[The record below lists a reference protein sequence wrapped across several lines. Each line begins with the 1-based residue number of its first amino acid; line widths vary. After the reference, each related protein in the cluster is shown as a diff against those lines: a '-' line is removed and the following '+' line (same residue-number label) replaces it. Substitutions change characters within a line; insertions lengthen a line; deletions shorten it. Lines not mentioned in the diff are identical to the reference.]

1 MMSGIKELLKDSCIF
16 LRDIW
21 YATEDFFEFK
31 VWPHRLEWIVGLT
44 GLLTAFNILLLF
56 HILFNVEVG
65 CITE

>member
-1 MMSGIKELLKDSCIF
+1 MMSGIKDLLKDSCIF

-56 HILFNVEVG
+56 HILFNVELG

>member
-31 VWPHRLEWIVGLT
+31 VWPHRLEWLIGLT
-44 GLLTAFNILLLF
+44 GLLTAFNIILLM
-56 HILFNVEVG
+56 HIAFNVDLG
-65 CITE
+65 CIQ

>member
-21 YATEDFFEFK
+21 FAIEDFFEFK

-56 HILFNVEVG
+56 HILFNVDLG

>member
-1 MMSGIKELLKDSCIF
+1 MMSGIKQLLKDSCIF

-56 HILFNVEVG
+56 HILFNVELG

>member
-1 MMSGIKELLKDSCIF
+1 MMSGIKQLLKDSCIF

-56 HILFNVEVG
+56 HILFNVDLG
-65 CITE
+65 CIQ

>member
-31 VWPHRLEWIVGLT
+31 VRPHRLEWIVGLT

-56 HILFNVEVG
+56 HILFNVDLG
-65 CITE
+65 CIQ

>member
-31 VWPHRLEWIVGLT
+31 VWPHRLEWIVGLP

-56 HILFNVEVG
+56 HILFNVELG

>member
-1 MMSGIKELLKDSCIF
+1 MCG
-16 LRDIW
+16 W

-56 HILFNVEVG
+56 HILFNVDLG
-65 CITE
+65 CIQ

>member
-16 LRDIW
+16 LREIW

-56 HILFNVEVG
+56 HILFNVDLG
-65 CITE
+65 CIQ

>member
-16 LRDIW
+16 LRDIL

-56 HILFNVEVG
+56 HILFNVDLG
-65 CITE
+65 CIQ

>member
-1 MMSGIKELLKDSCIF
+1 MSGIKELLKDSCIF

-31 VWPHRLEWIVGLT
+31 VCPHRLEWIVGLT

-56 HILFNVEVG
+56 HILFNVVLG

>member
-1 MMSGIKELLKDSCIF
+1 MMSGIKELLKASCIF

-56 HILFNVEVG
+56 HILFNVELG

>member
-1 MMSGIKELLKDSCIF
+1 MSGIKELLKDSCIF

-31 VWPHRLEWIVGLT
+31 VSPHRLEWIVGLT
-44 GLLTAFNILLLF
+44 CSLTAFNILLLF
-56 HILFNVEVG
+56 HILFNVDLG

>member
-56 HILFNVEVG
+56 HILFNVDLV
-65 CITE
+65 CIQ

>member
-1 MMSGIKELLKDSCIF
+1 MMSGIKELLKDSCII

-21 YATEDFFEFK
+21 NATEDFFEFK

-56 HILFNVEVG
+56 HILFNVDLG
-65 CITE
+65 CIQ

>member
-1 MMSGIKELLKDSCIF
+1 MSGIKELLKDSCIF

-56 HILFNVEVG
+56 HILFNVELG
-65 CITE
+65 CIKE

>member
-31 VWPHRLEWIVGLT
+31 VWPYRLEWIVGLT

-56 HILFNVEVG
+56 HILFNVDLG

>member
-44 GLLTAFNILLLF
+44 GLLTAFNIFLLF
-56 HILFNVEVG
+56 HILFNVDLG
-65 CITE
+65 CIQ

>member
-44 GLLTAFNILLLF
+44 GLLRAFNILLLF
-56 HILFNVEVG
+56 HILFNVELG

>member
-44 GLLTAFNILLLF
+44 GYLLHLIYYYYFTYYLML
-56 HILFNVEVG
+56 
-65 CITE
+65 T

>member
-1 MMSGIKELLKDSCIF
+1 MMSGIKELLNDSCIF

-56 HILFNVEVG
+56 HLLFLSTIL
-65 CITE
+65 

>member
-1 MMSGIKELLKDSCIF
+1 MMSGIKELLKDSCMF

-56 HILFNVEVG
+56 HILFNVELG

>member
-31 VWPHRLEWIVGLT
+31 VWPHRLEWLVGLT
-44 GLLTAFNILLLF
+44 GLLTAFNIILLF
-56 HILFNVEVG
+56 HILFNVDLG
-65 CITE
+65 CIQ

>member
-44 GLLTAFNILLLF
+44 VLLTSFNILLLF
-56 HILFNVEVG
+56 HILF
-65 CITE
+65 II